1 MGEVQDRIDFTVVIP
16 LYNKE
21 KEIARTLHSV
31 LAQTYAP
38 LEILVVDDGSTDG
51 SARVVRS
58 FASPLIRLLPQ
69 ANAGVAAA
77 RNRAAGEASGNYIA
91 FLDGDDAW
99 KPDYLASMARLIRN
113 WPGCGMYAAAFD
125 AVSGGKVAA
134 CRTYDREGVVTDFFC
149 ISMHRIVCQTSF
161 AVVPRDI
168 FLGEGGFPKGM
179 KLGEDLY
186 LWIKIAWDYP
196 VCFTPERLG
205 LYNRSASNRSAAI
218 YTAEETVFSLEDLY
232 MPGRDDLNEFLAKC
246 AIGKAIT
253 LSSKGD
259 TLHGRRTEKFFSYT
273 KCYRRGL
280 WKLRLLNRL
289 PVRWR
294 SGLLACYERLAWTLA
309 RKGL

>member
-1 MGEVQDRIDFTVVIP
+1 MEEVQERIDFTVVIP

-51 SARVVRS
+51 SARIVRS

-77 RNRAAGEASGNYIA
+77 RNRAVREASGNYIA

-99 KPDYLASMARLIRN
+99 KPDYLAAMVRLIRT
-113 WPGCGMYAAAFD
+113 WPGCGIYAAAFD
-125 AVSGGKVAA
+125 AVSKGEVTA
-134 CRTYDREGVVTDFFC
+134 CRTYDREGVVDDFFR

-161 AVVPRDI
+161 TVVPREA
-168 FLGEGGFPKGM
+168 LLHEGGFPQGM

-186 LWIKIAWDYP
+186 LWIKIARDYP
-196 VCFTPERLG
+196 VCFTPARLG
-205 LYNRSASNRSAAI
+205 LYNRSAFNRSSAI
-218 YTAEETVFSLEDLY
+218 YTAEVTAFSLEDLY
-232 MPGRDDLNEFLAKC
+232 TPGRDDLNEFLAKC

-253 LSSKGD
+253 LSSKGY

-289 PVRWR
+289 PARWR
-294 SGLLACYERLAWTLA
+294 PSLLACYERLAWTLA